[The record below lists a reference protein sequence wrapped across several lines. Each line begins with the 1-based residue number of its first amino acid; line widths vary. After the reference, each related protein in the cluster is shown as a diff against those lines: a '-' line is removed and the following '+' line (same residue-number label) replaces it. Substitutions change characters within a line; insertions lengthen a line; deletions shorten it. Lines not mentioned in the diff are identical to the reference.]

1 MYKVLGVAVQQ
12 TILNPD
18 RVDIERVEKSTFCK
32 KDKAHFNHL
41 Y

>member
-1 MYKVLGVAVQQ
+1 MYKGLGVAVQQ

-18 RVDIERVEKSTFCK
+18 RVDIAEKSTFCK